1 VSNADWLRVTA
12 GAAGTGSGVVQ
23 YAAAAN
29 SGAARTAIITAGG
42 QSFTVAQDAAC
53 SFSISPASQNSAS
66 GGGTASVAVMAPAG
80 CSWSAKSN
88 APWIGISSGQAGSGN
103 GTVQLAVSPNTGT
116 ERTGTVTIGDQTFTI
131 VQASGCSGTV
141 SPDTIAQPAAA
152 GTQNVSITTD
162 AACSWTAVSNV
173 AWMTIP
179 GQASGAGNGA
189 VQLSIDANT
198 GPVRSGT
205 ATIAG
210 RTVTVNQDSGCT
222 FAIAPSSQDMPQ
234 AGGSGAVT
242 VTANPGCTWTA
253 SSNAPWLTVTAGAAG
268 TGSGSVQFGVGAN
281 PTGALRSG
289 TITIAGQV
297 FTVNQAGS

>member
-1 VSNADWLRVTA
+1 
-12 GAAGTGSGVVQ
+12 
-23 YAAAAN
+23 
-29 SGAARTAIITAGG
+29 
-42 QSFTVAQDAAC
+42 
-53 SFSISPASQNSAS
+53 
-66 GGGTASVAVMAPAG
+66 
-80 CSWSAKSN
+80 
-88 APWIGISSGQAGSGN
+88 
-103 GTVQLAVSPNTGT
+103 
-116 ERTGTVTIGDQTFTI
+116 
-131 VQASGCSGTV
+131 
-141 SPDTIAQPAAA
+141 
-152 GTQNVSITTD
+152 
-162 AACSWTAVSNV
+162 
-173 AWMTIP
+173 MTIP

-210 RTVTVNQDSGCT
+210 RTVTVNQDTGCT

-242 VTANPGCTWTA
+242 VTANPGCAWTA